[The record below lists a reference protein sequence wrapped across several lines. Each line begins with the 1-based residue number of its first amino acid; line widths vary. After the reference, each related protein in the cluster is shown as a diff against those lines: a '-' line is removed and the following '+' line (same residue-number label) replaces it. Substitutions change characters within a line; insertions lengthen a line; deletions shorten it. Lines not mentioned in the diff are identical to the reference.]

1 MYSTTLTICTRGGG
15 WWNGWWITPSFQNP
29 YLLSSRSAPE
39 YLHKR
44 HGSGIPLLRYYY
56 SPPLSY
62 CLLLS
67 PPAPSGNCHISQRP
81 SGSTFEFNVQ
91 RSTFNGQWSI
101 IENGPSSS
109 LNCLDPYCTTYCTI
123 IIVTRH
129 NLLLALKSLSLKL
142 HLCISP
148 LLSLTHSLPSRR
160 LSHPVASSC
169 RAISARRT
177 PCSVMSILPSIS
189 AQCSPDCRISTEYHR
204 WRTAA
209 VRSFSDAIVF
219 ICAAWSASSSAT

>member
-1 MYSTTLTICTRGGG
+1 MDHSFVSESLLTLISLCTRVSPQAP
-15 WWNGWWITPSFQNP
+15 WQRHPTAPIL
-29 YLLSSRSAPE
+29 LLSSS
-39 YLHKR
+39 
-44 HGSGIPLLRYYY
+44 LLL
-56 SPPLSY
+56 SPPVSS

-148 LLSLTHSLPSRR
+148 LLSLTHSP
-160 LSHPVASSC
+160 
-169 RAISARRT
+169 
-177 PCSVMSILPSIS
+177 
-189 AQCSPDCRISTEYHR
+189 
-204 WRTAA
+204 AA
-209 VRSFSDAIVF
+209 VCLIR
-219 ICAAWSASSSAT
+219 